1 MKLRSNTILAVVCCC
16 IAVGAIGGLA
26 VPDLS
31 AAPQSV
37 DTAPAADRGGIAQS
51 QLTETG
57 TVHGAEHPSNGSVVV
72 DLNESHRTGVPGDS
86 VRPAGGSEQPV
97 QVIVEATRPD
107 AINTTQLGRLEAD
120 VGARHDQYIEVNAT
134 RPALRSI
141 ENVSWVVSVRPV
153 VTPTRTEV
161 SEGVRSMGAGSL
173 QELNVTG
180 EDSKV
185 GVLTLGVR
193 SDSPEYADQ
202 VAATKAFHPGGLTA
216 SSASHGTAVAE
227 IVADTAPNASLY
239 LSAFNTQVDYA
250 NAVSW
255 MESKNVDVVVMS
267 AGFYTQAD
275 TGEGIVSQ
283 TATEAAAEGIFWANS
298 AGNSGDSHWQ
308 GSFSSPDGDSWHNF
322 DGDDEVN
329 TLGDGRVYSAGRS
342 VTLYLKWSERASAT
356 TDYTL
361 YLLDASNQVVAK
373 SYRLPGS
380 PDRPVEVLS
389 AMLPHDG
396 RYHFAISGSES
407 PHTVEVIGSDVTR
420 PFEHVVRQ
428 GSIVA
433 PAVARGVT
441 AVGSYHVDTGRM
453 AAYSAAGPTAD
464 GRRGVDILGPS
475 KVSTR
480 AYDRAF
486 RGTSAAAPHIGGA
499 AALLRSINESAS
511 AGQIEDAL
519 ISAAQ
524 DVDRSGTD
532 VYTGG
537 GKVSVVAAA
546 ERLDPSVPLTVTTN
560 RSAVIV
566 GDRLSVTVT
575 RADTGEA
582 VNATLRTDDDRF
594 VTGEDG
600 RIVLAA
606 TAPANHTLTAAA
618 ANDPPTA
625 DFEPATATVA
635 ISPSQR
641 AAAVDFD
648 NQSVRTGSET
658 VSVEFANYTLRDGTA
673 GEYVVV
679 AHLVASDDTVG
690 QPVGSSVP
698 LTGYSQNIPL
708 DLNATAAQDDGL
720 DAFSENVTLRLQLHE
735 TAPESAYGDPITV
748 DGESVTSTSD
758 VAVVDSPRETAG
770 ISVSYT
776 VANDTV
782 AVNETLEIT
791 ATAENTGTVSE
802 TTAITVYADDSIV
815 SNTTVALGTG
825 DSTTV
830 TASTAFDEAG
840 PHTVTVNGHNT
851 TEVTVE
857 PVSIPNDAA
866 YERGSLAAEY
876 DSNGDWAIGIG
887 ELADA
892 ATDYANGD
900 LTINGLSK
908 VATAYAAS

>member
-1 MKLRSNTILAVVCCC
+1 MKLRPSTMLAVLCCC

-26 VPDLS
+26 LPDLS
-31 AAPQSV
+31 VAPQSEG
-37 DTAPAADRGGIAQS
+37 TTPAAEGGGIARS
-51 QLTETG
+51 DLTETG
-57 TVHGAEHPSNGSVVV
+57 AVRGAEQPSNESFVVN
-72 DLNESHRTGVPGDS
+72 LNESHRTGGPEDAA
-86 VRPAGGSEQPV
+86 RPAGASEQPA
-97 QVIVEATRPD
+97 QVIVEATRPE
-107 AINTTQLGRLEAD
+107 AINATQLERVGAS
-120 VGARHDQYIEVNAT
+120 VGARHEQYVEVNAT

-141 ENVSWVVSVRPV
+141 ENMSWVVSVRPV

-161 SEGVRSMGAGSL
+161 SEGVRSMGARSL

-180 EDSKV
+180 EDTTV

-202 VAATKAFHPGGLTA
+202 VAATKAFHPGGLTGR
-216 SSASHGTAVAE
+216 SAAHGTAVTE

-239 LSAFNTQVDYA
+239 LSTFDTQIDYA
-250 NAVSW
+250 NAVAW
-255 MESKNVDVVVMS
+255 MEERNVDVIVMS
-267 AGFYTQAD
+267 IGFYTQTD

-322 DGDDEVN
+322 DGVDEAN
-329 TLGDGRVYSAGRS
+329 ALGNGRVYSAGRP
-342 VTLYLKWSERASAT
+342 VTLYLKWDDLPTAS

-361 YLLDASNQVVAK
+361 YLLDSANQVVAK
-373 SYRLPGS
+373 SSRLSGS
-380 PDRPVEVLS
+380 PDRPVEVLG
-389 AMLPHDG
+389 ATLPYDG
-396 RYHFAISGSES
+396 RYFFAIAGSGSS
-407 PHTVEVIGSDVTR
+407 HTVEVIGSDVTR
-420 PFEHVVRQ
+420 PFEHVVRR

-441 AVGSYHVDTGRM
+441 AVGAYHVDTGRR
-453 AAYSAAGPTAD
+453 ADYSAAGPTAD

-480 AYDRAF
+480 AYDGAF
-486 RGTSAAAPHIGGA
+486 PGTSASAPHIGGA
-499 AALLRSINESAS
+499 AALLHSVNESAS
-511 AGQIEDAL
+511 ARQIEDAL
-519 ISAAQ
+519 ISTAR
-524 DVDRSGTD
+524 DVDQLGTD

-537 GKVSVVAAA
+537 GKVSVGAAA

-582 VNATLRTDDDRF
+582 VNATLTTDDDRF

-600 RIVLAA
+600 RVVLSAV
-606 TAPANHTLTAAA
+606 APANHTLTATA

-625 DFEPATATVA
+625 DFEPATTTVE

-658 VSVEFANYTLRDGTA
+658 VSVESANYTLRDGTA

-679 AHLVASDDTVG
+679 AHLVASDGTVG
-690 QPVGSSVP
+690 QPVGSSLP

-720 DAFSENVTLRLQLHE
+720 DTFTKNVTLRLRLHE
-735 TAPESAYGDPITV
+735 TASGSAYGDPITV

-758 VAVVDSPRETAG
+758 VTAVDSPQRTAG
-770 ISVSYT
+770 ISVRYT
-776 VANDTV
+776 VANNTV
-782 AVNETLEIT
+782 TVNETVEIT
-791 ATAENTGTVSE
+791 ATAKNTGNVSE
-802 TTAITVYADDSIV
+802 TTAVTVYADGSTV
-815 SNTTVALGTG
+815 TNTTVALDAS

-830 TASTAFDEAG
+830 TASTKFEEPG
-840 PHTVTVNGHNT
+840 PHNVTVNSRDS
-851 TEVTVE
+851 TEITVE
-857 PVSIPNDAA
+857 SAPVPKDAA
-866 YERGSLAAEY
+866 YDPGSLAAEY
-876 DSNGDWAIGIG
+876 DTNEDWEISIG

-892 ATDYANGD
+892 ATAYANGD
-900 LTINGLSK
+900 VTIGGLSE

>member
-16 IAVGAIGGLA
+16 IAVGVIGGLA
-26 VPDLS
+26 LPDLS
-31 AAPQSV
+31 AAPRSV
-37 DTAPAADRGGIAQS
+37 DTSPAAESGGIAQS
-51 QLTETG
+51 HLTETG
-57 TVHGAEHPSNGSVVV
+57 TVQDPERPSNESIV
-72 DLNESHRTGVPGDS
+72 DLNESHRTGAPEDT
-86 VRPAGGSEQPV
+86 VRPAGISERPA
-97 QVIVEATRPD
+97 QVIVEATRAD
-107 AINTTQLGRLEAD
+107 AINATQLGRVGAS
-120 VGARHDQYIEVNAT
+120 VGARHEQYVEVNAT

-141 ENVSWVVSVRPV
+141 ENMSWVVSVRPV

-180 EDSKV
+180 EDTNV

-216 SSASHGTAVAE
+216 TSAAHGTAVAE

-239 LSAFNTQVDYA
+239 LSTFNTQVDYA

-322 DGDDEVN
+322 DGADEAN
-329 TLGDGRVYSAGRS
+329 TLGDGRVYSAGRA
-342 VTLYLKWSERASAT
+342 VALYLKWSDRPSAT

-373 SYRLPGS
+373 SYRLRGS

-389 AMLPHDG
+389 ATLPYDG
-396 RYHFAISGSES
+396 RYRFAIAGSES
-407 PHTVEVIGSDVTR
+407 SHTVEVIGSDVTR

-441 AVGSYHVDTGRM
+441 AVGAYHVDTGRR

-480 AYDRAF
+480 AYDRTF
-486 RGTSAAAPHIGGA
+486 RGTSAAAPHVGGA
-499 AALLRSINESAS
+499 AALLHSINESAS
-511 AGQIEDAL
+511 ARQIEDAL
-519 ISAAQ
+519 VSAAQ
-524 DVDRSGTD
+524 DVDQSGTD

-537 GKVSVVAAA
+537 GKVNVVAAA

-575 RADTGEA
+575 RADTGEP
-582 VNATLRTDDDRF
+582 VNATLTTDDDRF

-600 RIVLAA
+600 RIVLSA
-606 TAPANHTLTAAA
+606 TAPANHTLTARAA
-618 ANDPPTA
+618 SDPPTA
-625 DFEPATATVA
+625 DFEPATTTVEIA
-635 ISPSQR
+635 PSQR
-641 AAAVDFD
+641 AAALDLD
-648 NQSVRTGSET
+648 GQSVRTGSET
-658 VSVEFANYTLRDGTA
+658 VSVDSANYTLRNGTA
-673 GEYVVV
+673 GEYVIV
-679 AHLVASDDTVG
+679 AHLVTADGTAG
-690 QPVGSSVP
+690 QPVGRSVP
-698 LTGYSQNIPL
+698 LTGYSQSIPL
-708 DLNATAAQDDGL
+708 DLNATGVRGDGL
-720 DAFSENVTLRLQLHE
+720 DTVTENVTLRLRLHE
-735 TAPESAYGDPITV
+735 TVLGSAYGDPIAIGG
-748 DGESVTSTSD
+748 DSVTSTSD
-758 VAVVDSPRETAG
+758 VTAVDSPQEAAG
-770 ISVSYT
+770 VSVRYSVS
-776 VANDTV
+776 NSTV
-782 AVNETLEIT
+782 AVNETVTIA
-791 ATAENTGTVSE
+791 ATAENTGNVSE
-802 TTAITVYADDSIV
+802 TTAITVSADGSIL
-815 SNTTVALGTG
+815 SNTTVALGAG

-830 TASTAFDEAG
+830 TASTAFDEPG
-840 PHTVTVNGHNT
+840 SHNVTVNGRNT

-857 PVSIPNDAA
+857 SAPIPKDAA
-866 YERGSLAAEY
+866 YPPGSLAAEY
-876 DSNGDWAIGIG
+876 DSNGDWAISIG

-900 LTINGLSK
+900 LTISGLSK